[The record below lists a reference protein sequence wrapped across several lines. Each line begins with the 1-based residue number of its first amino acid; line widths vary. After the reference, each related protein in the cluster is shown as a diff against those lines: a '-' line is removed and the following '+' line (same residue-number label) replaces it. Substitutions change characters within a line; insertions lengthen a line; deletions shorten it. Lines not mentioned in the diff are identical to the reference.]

1 MINLTL
7 MKIHKYLLLLL
18 TSFLL
23 TSCVVGAVTKV
34 VTTTAKIGIS
44 AVKGTVKGVSW
55 AVKKAEG
62 KIDDDKLDGTWKV
75 VGVYNGS
82 YEQFS
87 QDSDPSN
94 NFKTE
99 CSDGF
104 ETLEFKSNRSK
115 FQPVHCQ
122 SEKEDWVKYKFE
134 FGKNPQTKNKENYL
148 KYNSNN
154 YISII
159 DVTSKTMVLEG
170 NLMQNYFMNGGKL
183 YLFEKVK

>member
-1 MINLTL
+1 
-7 MKIHKYLLLLL
+7 MKIIKIGFVILVG
-18 TSFLL
+18 FFL
-23 TSCVVGAVTKV
+23 TSCIVTTAAKV
-34 VTTTAKIGIS
+34 VTTAAKVGIS

-62 KIDDDKLDGTWKV
+62 KIDEDRLNGTWKV
-75 VGVYNGS
+75 VGVYNGT
-82 YEQFS
+82 YEQFA
-87 QDSDPSN
+87 QDHDPAN
-94 NFKTE
+94 NFKSD
-99 CSDGF
+99 CSDSF
-104 ETLEFKSNRSK
+104 DILEFKSKKGK

-148 KYNSNN
+148 KYNSSN

-170 NLMQNYFMNGGKL
+170 NLMQSYAFSGGKL

>member
-1 MINLTL
+1 
-7 MKIHKYLLLLL
+7 MKAIKIGVLLLM
-18 TSFLL
+18 SFIL
-23 TSCVVGAVTKV
+23 TSCIVSTAAKI

-55 AVKKAEG
+55 VVKKAEG
-62 KIDDDKLDGTWKV
+62 KIDEDRLNGTWKV

-82 YEQFS
+82 YEQFA
-87 QDSDPSN
+87 QDTDPDN
-94 NFKTE
+94 NFKSE
-99 CSDGF
+99 CGDTI
-104 ETLEFKSNRSK
+104 EVIEFKSKRGK

-148 KYNSNN
+148 KYNSTN

-170 NLMQNYFMNGGKL
+170 NLMQSYAFSGGKL

>member
-1 MINLTL
+1 
-7 MKIHKYLLLLL
+7 MKLFKFGIYAFMAFSL
-18 TSFLL
+18 S
-23 TSCVVGAVTKV
+23 SCIVSTAAKV
-34 VTTTAKIGIS
+34 VTTTAKLGYS

-55 AVKKAEG
+55 AVQKADG
-62 KIDDDKLDGTWKV
+62 KIDEDRIDGTWKV
-75 VGVYNGS
+75 VGVYNGT

-87 QDSDPSN
+87 QDN
-94 NFKTE
+94 NPENQFKNN

-104 ETLEFKSNRSK
+104 EVIEFKSKREK
-115 FQPVHCQ
+115 FRPVHCS
-122 SEKEDWVKYKFE
+122 SEDEDLVKYDFK
-134 FGKNPQTKNKENYL
+134 FGKNPQSNNKENYL

-170 NLMQNYFMNGGKL
+170 NLMQNYVFSGGKL

>member
-1 MINLTL
+1 
-7 MKIHKYLLLLL
+7 MKINKIAILLLV
-18 TSFLL
+18 SFIL
-23 TSCVVGAVTKV
+23 TSCIVSTAAKI

-62 KIDDDKLDGTWKV
+62 KIDENRLNGTWKV

-87 QDSDPSN
+87 QDSDPAN
-94 NFKTE
+94 NFTSQ
-99 CSDGF
+99 CNDGF
-104 ETLEFKSNRSK
+104 EVIEFKSNRSK

-122 SEKEDWVKYKFE
+122 SEKEDWVKYKFQ
-134 FGKNPQTKNKENYL
+134 FGKNPLTKNKENYF

-159 DVTSKTMVLEG
+159 DVTTKTMVLEG
-170 NLMQNYFMNGGKL
+170 NLIQNYALSGGKL